1 MKTVKKSFFRLFDK
15 IIVLLLSTVGVFSAC
30 NTMPEYGMLVE
41 YGMPH
46 ADFELKGT
54 VTDETS
60 QPIQNIRVVHQ
71 FGYENSYSDTIYT
84 DENGKYAF
92 NGSAWK
98 YQLKFEDID
107 GEENG
112 GLFQTKEIEGG
123 FTQADLVEKGDGR
136 WYDGKFVKT
145 EDVKLEKIDV
155 VVVPMYGPPT
165 SFLP

>member
-1 MKTVKKSFFRLFDK
+1 MF
-15 IIVLLLSTVGVFSAC
+15 
-30 NTMPEYGMLVE
+30 
-41 YGMPH
+41 
-46 ADFELKGT
+46 
-54 VTDETS
+54 
-60 QPIQNIRVVHQ
+60 
-71 FGYENSYSDTIYT
+71 SDTIYT